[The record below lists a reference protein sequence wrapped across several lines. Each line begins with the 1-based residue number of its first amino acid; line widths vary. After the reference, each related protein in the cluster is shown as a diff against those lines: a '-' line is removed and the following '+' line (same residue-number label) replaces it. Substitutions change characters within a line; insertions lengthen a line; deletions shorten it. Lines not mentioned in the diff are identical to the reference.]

1 MQVEIS
7 LRADI
12 TIEMAKGE
20 LKLRLAEV
28 LRDFAAGK
36 EFPSDQVKPSPTRP
50 GVFIAKISNDHLMF
64 YQRREDAIRVMD
76 IVPTPEN
83 YQ

>member
-12 TIEMAKGE
+12 ALEMAKGE
-20 LKLRLAEV
+20 LKQRLTEVIDNFAE
-28 LRDFAAGK
+28 GK
-36 EFPSDQVKPSPTRP
+36 DLPAELVRPSPTRP
-50 GVFIAKISNDHLMF
+50 GVFIAKISSDHLMF

-76 IVPTPEN
+76 IVSTPEN
-83 YQ
+83 YR